1 MSFVRRRKKGDA
13 VYLEEVESV
22 RVGDK
27 VLQKHIRYIG
37 KEVDGRTVLSSS
49 LSDVCIDEVRLYGP
63 LIVLDYLA
71 KDIGL
76 HEVLGKCSAEIL
88 SMVYAHCL
96 DYKSVQQ
103 MSRWFERTDL
113 ALILGLEGLTEARLL
128 HAMDDLEAR
137 DTVELQ
143 KQIFERVAQRYN
155 IDLGSTGV
163 VYDVTNTYLYGKNC
177 PLGKLGKDKQ
187 GVKGRPLIQIG
198 LAVTKE
204 EGIPILHQVFDGNI
218 HDARTLQD
226 ILSALRR
233 YHFSNAL
240 VVFDRGISSK
250 KNQKDIKALRHRV
263 LCGLPL
269 DSALK
274 HRLRSTIATEELVEY
289 ENRVRL
295 NKTVFYVTTQ
305 PYTLGGVKGKL
316 AFCFNERLQRD
327 IRESRYDEIGYAQKL
342 VREGKAIKEGMEQFV
357 GKDGRLLRKR
367 LRQLEEFDGYSCI
380 FTTARM
386 SKTEMVR
393 LYFEKDLVE
402 KAFQSLKGVIKLQ
415 PIRHWLY
422 NRVIAHV
429 FICYLAYLLLSLLKQ
444 RLTRRRV
451 DLSPVEA
458 LRELDSLYKV
468 YLRDT
473 NKGFKVS
480 RLVAL
485 SKKQERILRAVDRRL
500 LAAA

>member
-1 MSFVRRRKKGDA
+1 
-13 VYLEEVESV
+13 VESV

-274 HRLRSTIATEELVEY
+274 RRLRSTIATEELVEY

-295 NKTVFYVTTQ
+295 NKTVFYVQT
-305 PYTLGGVKGKL
+305 
-316 AFCFNERLQRD
+316 
-327 IRESRYDEIGYAQKL
+327 S
-342 VREGKAIKEGMEQFV
+342 
-357 GKDGRLLRKR
+357 
-367 LRQLEEFDGYSCI
+367 
-380 FTTARM
+380 
-386 SKTEMVR
+386 
-393 LYFEKDLVE
+393 
-402 KAFQSLKGVIKLQ
+402 
-415 PIRHWLY
+415 
-422 NRVIAHV
+422 
-429 FICYLAYLLLSLLKQ
+429 
-444 RLTRRRV
+444 
-451 DLSPVEA
+451 
-458 LRELDSLYKV
+458 
-468 YLRDT
+468 
-473 NKGFKVS
+473 
-480 RLVAL
+480 
-485 SKKQERILRAVDRRL
+485 
-500 LAAA
+500 